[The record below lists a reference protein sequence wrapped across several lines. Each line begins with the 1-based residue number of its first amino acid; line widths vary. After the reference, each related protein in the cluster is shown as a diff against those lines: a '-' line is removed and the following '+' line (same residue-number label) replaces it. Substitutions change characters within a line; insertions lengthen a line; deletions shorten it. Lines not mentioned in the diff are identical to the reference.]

1 MTNAILSKVRPIIL
15 IAVEDRTTRTMMA
28 QQLAIDGYQ
37 IIEVA
42 NSNDCLSAYQRTPP
56 SLVILDAM
64 MTGMDEFKCCQ
75 QIMKLPGSAFTP
87 ILLIKTGLE
96 DETSVNR
103 AFDSGVSDFINKPFQ
118 WPVLKRRVRVQ
129 IEKNLLYKQLD
140 EANRKLTQ
148 LATID
153 DLTQLA
159 NRRVF
164 SERLQQ
170 EWRRMAREKSNLSLI
185 LGDIDY
191 FKAYNDTYGHLQGDQ
206 CLAKVARVISQ
217 CLKRPADLAARYGGE
232 EFAALL
238 PNTPFTGAVHVAETI
253 RYSVKALA
261 IPHQQSANCDH
272 ITISLG
278 VASIIPN
285 IQMEAELLIQSADKA
300 LYQAKAEGRDQVSVD
315 SSLG

>member
-1 MTNAILSKVRPIIL
+1 M
-15 IAVEDRTTRTMMA
+15 
-28 QQLAIDGYQ
+28 GYQ

-42 NSNDCLSAYQRTPP
+42 NGNDCLAAYQHTPP

-64 MTGMDEFKCCQ
+64 MTGMDGFKCCQ

-87 ILLIKTGLE
+87 ILLISTGLE

-103 AFDSGVSDFINKPFQ
+103 AFDSGVSDFITKPFK

-129 IEKNLLYKQLD
+129 IEKNLLCKQLD

-159 NRRVF
+159 NRRIL

-185 LGDIDY
+185 LGDVDY

-206 CLAKVARVISQ
+206 CLAHVARVISQ
-217 CLKRPADLAARYGGE
+217 CVKRPADLAARYGGE
-232 EFAALL
+232 EFATLL
-238 PNTPFTGAVHVAETI
+238 PNTPLVGAVHVAETI
-253 RYSVKALA
+253 RHTVKALA

-278 VASIIPN
+278 VASIVPN

-300 LYQAKAEGRDQVSVD
+300 LYQAKDEGRDRVAARGCQSH
-315 SSLG
+315 